1 MDKLITR
8 IYEQDLNGTDIDYL
22 TKGKAKVILYED
34 LQNVNNILDIF
45 GLFDANLKSSKD
57 DFLPQKK
64 GSKTFVFDNVIML
77 FPVKSNTNGHWI
89 AIMKN
94 NKTQTITH
102 WDPYGF
108 SWIEEMPYTQ
118 NKYVKMNLLGNLYNL
133 AKYNGWNV
141 QWNKYKFQ
149 EQKNNINTCGRHC
162 CIRVRF
168 DYLDNDKYAKMML
181 NQKMKP
187 DWIVTCLTFVSLDE
201 DEADEQTIKSLL

>member
-45 GLFDANLKSSKD
+45 GFFDA
-57 DFLPQKK
+57 
-64 GSKTFVFDNVIML
+64 VIML